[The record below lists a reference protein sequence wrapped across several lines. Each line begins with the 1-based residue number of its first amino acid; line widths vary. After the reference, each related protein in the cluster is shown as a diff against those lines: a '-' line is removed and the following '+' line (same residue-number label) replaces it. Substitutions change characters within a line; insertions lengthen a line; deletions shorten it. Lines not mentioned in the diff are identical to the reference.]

1 MSTLPMMALMPAMT
15 SIPTMA
21 HQPPIDPTPLPPP
34 RHQRRSP
41 HEELRQSARPDYG
54 RGRHGLSDL
63 CARGAGETL
72 MSQNVIAVIILIAML
87 AISTPLLGSYMAK
100 VFQNKKSPGD
110 RFFKPVERLVY
121 RITGVN
127 PEGEQRWT
135 TYAISVL
142 AFSLVSVLVLYG
154 MQRLQAHLLFNPD
167 HLANVPAP
175 LSFNTAASFL
185 TNTNWQNYAGEDTMS
200 QFTQMAGLAVQ
211 NFVSAAAGSA
221 VAVALIRG
229 LTRNR
234 SNTLGNFWV
243 DLTRIVTRVLIPIA
257 AIAAII
263 LIAQGAVQNL
273 HATHMITTVSGQS
286 QGIPGGPVASQEVIK
301 QLGTNGGGY
310 FNANAGHPFESPT
323 GLTNMLLNW
332 LLLCIPFA
340 MAWTF
345 GKMAKNRK
353 QGYAVLGAMGGL
365 FLIGALLVMPLEGA
379 GNIHITQ
386 ANVSQAITATS
397 PGGNMEGKEIR
408 NGPALSALFNSSST
422 STSTGSIDS
431 ANDSYTPLG
440 GGVLIFNMMLG
451 EVSPGGT
458 GSGLYGMLIMA
469 LLAVFIAGLMVGR
482 TPEYL
487 GKKIQAAEM
496 KLVVLYLLMVPF
508 VVLIFPAISVVMH
521 SSLASIYNPGPH
533 GLTEVTYAF
542 VSSSNNNGSA
552 FAGLSGNTDWYN
564 TALGICM
571 LVGRFA
577 LMVPVLAIA
586 GSLGRKQKVPPT
598 SGTFP
603 TGTPLFALL
612 LAGIAVIVVGLTYFP
627 VLALGPII
635 EHLVGKF

>member
-1 MSTLPMMALMPAMT
+1 
-15 SIPTMA
+15 
-21 HQPPIDPTPLPPP
+21 
-34 RHQRRSP
+34 
-41 HEELRQSARPDYG
+41 
-54 RGRHGLSDL
+54 
-63 CARGAGETL
+63 
-72 MSQNVIAVIILIAML
+72 MSQNVIAVIVLIAML
-87 AISTPLLGSYMAK
+87 VISTPLLGSYMAK
-100 VFQNKKSPGD
+100 VFTNKKAPGD
-110 RFFKPVERLVY
+110 RFFKPLERLVY

-167 HLANVPAP
+167 HMANVPAP
-175 LSFNTAASFL
+175 LSFNTAVSFL

-211 NFVSAAAGSA
+211 NFVSAAAGIA

-286 QGIPGGPVASQEVIK
+286 QGIPGGPAASQEVIK

-340 MAWTF
+340 LAWTF

-365 FLIGALLVMPLEGA
+365 FLIGALVVMPLEGA

-408 NGPALSALFNSSST
+408 NGPVLSALFNSSST
-422 STSTGSIDS
+422 STSTGSVNS

-508 VVLIFPAISVVMH
+508 VVLTFTAISVVMH

>member
-1 MSTLPMMALMPAMT
+1 
-15 SIPTMA
+15 
-21 HQPPIDPTPLPPP
+21 
-34 RHQRRSP
+34 
-41 HEELRQSARPDYG
+41 
-54 RGRHGLSDL
+54 
-63 CARGAGETL
+63 
-72 MSQNVIAVIILIAML
+72 MSQNVIAVIVLIVL
-87 AISTPLLGSYMAK
+87 LVISTPLLGSYMAK
-100 VFQNKKSPGD
+100 VFTNKKAPGD
-110 RFFKPVERLVY
+110 RFFKPVERLIY

-167 HLANVPAP
+167 HMANVPAP
-175 LSFNTAASFL
+175 LSFNTAVSFL
-185 TNTNWQNYAGEDTMS
+185 TNTNWQNYAGEDTMT

-211 NFVSAAAGSA
+211 NFVSAAAGIA

-243 DLTRIVTRVLIPIA
+243 DLTRIVLRVLIPIA
-257 AIAAII
+257 AVAAVI
-263 LIAQGAVQNL
+263 LIAQGAEQNL
-273 HATHMITTVSGQS
+273 HATHMLTTVSGQS
-286 QGIPGGPVASQEVIK
+286 QGIAGGPVASQEVIK
-301 QLGTNGGGY
+301 QLGTNGGGF
-310 FNANAGHPFESPT
+310 FNANAGHPFENPT
-323 GLTNMLLNW
+323 GLTNMLLIW
-332 LLLCIPFA
+332 LVLSIPFA
-340 MAWTF
+340 LAWTF
-345 GKMAKNRK
+345 GKMAKDRK

-386 ANVSQAITATS
+386 ANVSQAISATS

-408 NGPALSALFNSSST
+408 NGPILSALFNSAST
-422 STSTGSIDS
+422 GTSTGSIDS

-440 GGVLIFNMMLG
+440 GGVILFNMMLG
-451 EVSPGGT
+451 EISPGGV

-469 LLAVFIAGLMVGR
+469 MLAVFIAGLMVGR

-508 VVLIFPAISVVMH
+508 VILLFTAISVVMH
-521 SSLASIYNPGPH
+521 SSLASIENPGPH

-542 VSSSNNNGSA
+542 TSASNNNGSA

-564 TALGICM
+564 TTLGICM

-586 GSLGRKQKVPPT
+586 GSLGRKQKAPPT
-598 SGTFP
+598 SGTLP

>member
-1 MSTLPMMALMPAMT
+1 
-15 SIPTMA
+15 
-21 HQPPIDPTPLPPP
+21 
-34 RHQRRSP
+34 
-41 HEELRQSARPDYG
+41 
-54 RGRHGLSDL
+54 
-63 CARGAGETL
+63 
-72 MSQNVIAVIILIAML
+72 MSQNVIAVIVLVVLL

-100 VFQNKKSPGD
+100 VFQNKKAPGD
-110 RFFKPVERLVY
+110 RFFLPIERLIY
-121 RITGVN
+121 RVTGVN
-127 PEGEQRWT
+127 PESEQRWT

-154 MQRLQAHLLFNPD
+154 MQRLQAHLPFNPD
-167 HLANVPAP
+167 HMANVPAP
-175 LSFNTAASFL
+175 LSFNTAVSFL
-185 TNTNWQNYAGEDTMS
+185 TNTNWQNYAGEDTMA

-211 NFVSAAAGSA
+211 NFVSAAVGIA

-229 LTRNR
+229 LTRKR
-234 SNTLGNFWV
+234 SSTLGNFWA
-243 DLTRIVTRVLIPIA
+243 DLTRIVIRVLIPIA

-263 LIAQGAVQNL
+263 LIAQGAEQNL

-310 FNANAGHPFESPT
+310 FNANAGHPFEGPT

-332 LLLCIPFA
+332 LLLSIPFA
-340 MAWTF
+340 LAWTF
-345 GKMAKNRK
+345 GKMAKDRK
-353 QGYAVLGAMGGL
+353 QGYAVLGAMVGL
-365 FLIGALLVMPLEGA
+365 WAIAALVIMPLEA
-379 GNIHITQ
+379 NGNIHVTQ
-386 ANVSQAITATS
+386 AHVSQAITATS

-408 NGPALSALFNSSST
+408 NGPILSALFNSSST
-422 STSTGSIDS
+422 STSTGSINS

-440 GGVLIFNMMLG
+440 GGVLLFNMMLG

-487 GKKIQAAEM
+487 GKKIQSAEM

-508 VVLIFPAISVVMH
+508 VILLFTAISVVMH

-533 GLTEVTYAF
+533 GLSEVTYAF
-542 VSSSNNNGSA
+542 VSPANNNGSA
-552 FAGLSGNTDWYN
+552 FAGLNGNTDWYN
-564 TALGICM
+564 TTQAICM

-586 GSLGRKQKVPPT
+586 GSLGRKQRVPAT

-603 TGTPLFALL
+603 TGTPLFAVLI
-612 LAGIAVIVVGLTYFP
+612 AGIAVIIVGLTYFP
-627 VLALGPII
+627 VLALGPIV

>member
-1 MSTLPMMALMPAMT
+1 
-15 SIPTMA
+15 
-21 HQPPIDPTPLPPP
+21 
-34 RHQRRSP
+34 
-41 HEELRQSARPDYG
+41 
-54 RGRHGLSDL
+54 
-63 CARGAGETL
+63 
-72 MSQNVIAVIILIAML
+72 MSQNVIAVIVLIAML
-87 AISTPLLGSYMAK
+87 VISTPLLGSYMAK
-100 VFQNKKSPGD
+100 VFTNKKAPGD

-167 HLANVPAP
+167 HMANVPAP
-175 LSFNTAASFL
+175 LSFNTAVSFL

-211 NFVSAAAGSA
+211 NFVSAAAGIA

-286 QGIPGGPVASQEVIK
+286 QGIPGGPAASQEVIK

-365 FLIGALLVMPLEGA
+365 FLIGALVVMPLEGA

-408 NGPALSALFNSSST
+408 NGPVLSALFNSSST
-422 STSTGSIDS
+422 STSTGSVNS

-508 VVLIFPAISVVMH
+508 VVLTFTAISVVMH

>member
-1 MSTLPMMALMPAMT
+1 
-15 SIPTMA
+15 
-21 HQPPIDPTPLPPP
+21 
-34 RHQRRSP
+34 
-41 HEELRQSARPDYG
+41 
-54 RGRHGLSDL
+54 
-63 CARGAGETL
+63 
-72 MSQNVIAVIILIAML
+72 MSQNVIAVIVLIVL
-87 AISTPLLGSYMAK
+87 LVISTPLLGSYMAK
-100 VFQNKKSPGD
+100 VFTNKKAPGD
-110 RFFKPVERLVY
+110 RFFKPVERLIY

-167 HLANVPAP
+167 HMANVPAP
-175 LSFNTAASFL
+175 LSFNTAVSFL
-185 TNTNWQNYAGEDTMS
+185 TNTNWQNYAGEDTMT

-211 NFVSAAAGSA
+211 NFVSAAAGIA

-243 DLTRIVTRVLIPIA
+243 DLTRIVLRVLIPIA
-257 AIAAII
+257 AIAAVI
-263 LIAQGAVQNL
+263 LIAQGAEQNL
-273 HATHMITTVSGQS
+273 HATHMLTTVSGQS
-286 QGIPGGPVASQEVIK
+286 QGIAGGPVASQEAIK

-310 FNANAGHPFESPT
+310 FNANAGHPFENPT
-323 GLTNMLLNW
+323 GLTNMLLIW
-332 LLLCIPFA
+332 LVLSIPFA
-340 MAWTF
+340 LAWTF
-345 GKMAKNRK
+345 GKMAKDRK

-408 NGPALSALFNSSST
+408 NGPILSALFNSAST
-422 STSTGSIDS
+422 GTSTGSIDS

-440 GGVLIFNMMLG
+440 GGVILFNMMLG
-451 EVSPGGT
+451 EISPGGV

-469 LLAVFIAGLMVGR
+469 MLAVFIAGLMVGR

-508 VVLIFPAISVVMH
+508 VILLFTAISVVMH

-533 GLTEVTYAF
+533 GLSEVTYAF
-542 VSSSNNNGSA
+542 TSASNNNGSA

-564 TALGICM
+564 TTLGICM

-586 GSLGRKQKVPPT
+586 GSLGRKQRVPAS

-603 TGTPLFALL
+603 TGSPLFALM

-627 VLALGPII
+627 VLALGPIV